1 MVASH
6 SRELPDSRRIH
17 FRLVIGIIALV
28 IVKGFKRYLARKT
41 IPLKSK
47 YYQLMMTIQQ
57 IETDNPLYQLETDL
71 RNRILLRPLGS

>member
-17 FRLVIGIIALV
+17 FGLVIGIIALV
-28 IVKGFKRYLARKT
+28 IVKGFKRYLAKNNT
-41 IPLKSK
+41 IKIK

-57 IETDNPLYQLETDL
+57 IETDNLFI
-71 RNRILLRPLGS
+71 N

>member
-6 SRELPDSRRIH
+6 SRGTSRDSRRIH

-41 IPLKSK
+41 IPLK
-47 YYQLMMTIQQ
+47 
-57 IETDNPLYQLETDL
+57 NPNT
-71 RNRILLRPLGS
+71 N